1 MTTTPTLPIAT
12 PSSSLPKEDDE
23 LEDDGEYEEGE
34 GDDDRYDAFF
44 QSIRSPTGL
53 EIGVQVTW
61 PSVTHKDPAA
71 APEAPMELSTCLP
84 EDEIAPMFHGT
95 QWAGTRVWRAAIVAL
110 QYLEQQNNNASS
122 SATKIVRPEST
133 VLELGCGL
141 GVPGILLHKLFDC
154 HVVLT
159 DMDVLVEQLRQNLV
173 TNGLTNTTSDNTPP
187 KIQAQPLDWSV
198 KGLEELF
205 RATDMQTFDV
215 VLNCDCIYEPLYGDS
230 WKMLLKVQEELLK
243 ANPATYMLTSVERR
257 KFDNIELYLQ
267 GLEDSSVVSRV
278 EKIVV
283 DFDAP
288 PEVELYRLY
297 GPVI

>member
-1 MTTTPTLPIAT
+1 MTTPTLPMPT
-12 PSSSLPKEDDE
+12 PSPPKEDE
-23 LEDDGEYEEGE
+23 FEDGEYEEGE

-53 EIGVQVTW
+53 EIGVKVTW
-61 PSVTHKDPAA
+61 PSVMDRDPE

-95 QWAGTRVWRAAIVAL
+95 QWAGTRVWRASIVAL

-122 SATKIVRPEST
+122 SDTKIVHAEST

-154 HVVLT
+154 NVVLT

-173 TNGLTNTTSDNTPP
+173 TNGLSNTNNDTNTNTSDQKVHN
-187 KIQAQPLDWSV
+187 IQAQPLDWSV

-205 RATDMQTFDV
+205 KATDMQKFDV

-257 KFDNIELYLQ
+257 KFDCIELYLQ
-267 GLEDSSVVSRV
+267 GLEDSSIVSRV

-297 GPVI
+297 GPV

>member
-1 MTTTPTLPIAT
+1 MTTPTTPI
-12 PSSSLPKEDDE
+12 PPPPPKEDE
-23 LEDDGEYEEGE
+23 FEDGEYEEGE

-44 QSIRSPTGL
+44 QSMRSPTGL
-53 EIGVQVTW
+53 EIGVKVTW
-61 PSVTHKDPAA
+61 PSVMNKDPA

-95 QWAGTRVWRAAIVAL
+95 QWAGTRVWRASIVAL
-110 QYLEQQNNNASS
+110 QYMEQQNNNASS
-122 SATKIVRPEST
+122 DMKTVRPEST
-133 VLELGCGL
+133 LLELGCGL

-154 HVVLT
+154 NVVLT

-173 TNGLTNTTSDNTPP
+173 SNGLTSDT

-205 RATDMQTFDV
+205 RATEMQKFDV

-257 KFDNIELYLQ
+257 KFDCIELYLQ

-297 GPVI
+297 GSV

>member
-1 MTTTPTLPIAT
+1 
-12 PSSSLPKEDDE
+12 
-23 LEDDGEYEEGE
+23 
-34 GDDDRYDAFF
+34 
-44 QSIRSPTGL
+44 
-53 EIGVQVTW
+53 
-61 PSVTHKDPAA
+61 
-71 APEAPMELSTCLP
+71 
-84 EDEIAPMFHGT
+84 
-95 QWAGTRVWRAAIVAL
+95 
-110 QYLEQQNNNASS
+110 
-122 SATKIVRPEST
+122 
-133 VLELGCGL
+133 LELGCGL

-154 HVVLT
+154 NVVLT

-173 TNGLTNTTSDNTPP
+173 NNGLTSDT

-205 RATDMQTFDV
+205 RATQMQKFDV

-257 KFDNIELYLQ
+257 KFDCIELYLQ

-297 GPVI
+297 GPV

>member
-1 MTTTPTLPIAT
+1 MTTPTPIST
-12 PSSSLPKEDDE
+12 PSPPKEAALATDE
-23 LEDDGEYEEGE
+23 IYEEGE
-34 GDDDRYDAFF
+34 GDDDLYDAYF

-53 EIGVQVTW
+53 EIGVKVTW
-61 PSVTHKDPAA
+61 PSLMNIDQAEP
-71 APEAPMELSTCLP
+71 PMELSTCLP

-110 QYLEQQNNNASS
+110 QYLEQQNNSS
-122 SATKIVRPEST
+122 SSNDRKIIHAEST

-154 HVVLT
+154 KVVLT
-159 DMDVLVEQLRQNLV
+159 DMDTLVAQLRQNLV
-173 TNGLTNTTSDNTPP
+173 QNGLTNDQ

-205 RATDMQTFDV
+205 QATQLQKFDI

-230 WKMLLKVQEELLK
+230 WKMLLKVQEALLN
-243 ANPATYMLTSVERR
+243 ANPETYMLTSVERR
-257 KFDNIELYLQ
+257 KFDCIDLYLQ

-278 EKIVV
+278 ERLSI
-283 DFDAP
+283 DFEHP
-288 PEVELYRLY
+288 PEVQLYRIY
-297 GPVI
+297 GVST

>member
-1 MTTTPTLPIAT
+1 MTTPTTTPIPLP
-12 PSSSLPKEDDE
+12 PKEDDE
-23 LEDDGEYEEGE
+23 FEDGEYEEGE

-53 EIGVQVTW
+53 EIGVKVAW
-61 PSVTHKDPAA
+61 PSVLHKDPAA
-71 APEAPMELSTCLP
+71 PPMELSTCLP

-95 QWAGTRVWRAAIVAL
+95 QWAGTRVWRASIVAL
-110 QYLEQQNNNASS
+110 QYMEQQNNKASS
-122 SATKIVRPEST
+122 SATKIVRPET
-133 VLELGCGL
+133 TLLELGCGL

-154 HVVLT
+154 NVVLT

-173 TNGLTNTTSDNTPP
+173 TNGLTNTSER

-205 RATDMQTFDV
+205 KATELQKFDV

-267 GLEDSSVVSRV
+267 GLEDSSIVSRV
-278 EKIVV
+278 ERIVV

-297 GPVI
+297 GPV

>member
-1 MTTTPTLPIAT
+1 MTTTPLIPT
-12 PSSSLPKEDDE
+12 PSPPKEDE
-23 LEDDGEYEEGE
+23 FEDGEYEEGE
-34 GDDDRYDAFF
+34 GDDDRYDEFF

-53 EIGVQVTW
+53 EIGVKVMW
-61 PSVTHKDPAA
+61 PSVMEKDPA
-71 APEAPMELSTCLP
+71 EVPMELSTCLP

-95 QWAGTRVWRAAIVAL
+95 QWAGTRVWRASIVAL
-110 QYLEQQNNNASS
+110 QYLEEQNNNSS
-122 SATKIVRPEST
+122 SSDTKIVHPEST

-154 HVVLT
+154 NVVLT

-173 TNGLTNTTSDNTPP
+173 NNGLTNDQ

-205 RATDMQTFDV
+205 QATQLQKFDI

-230 WKMLLKVQEELLK
+230 WKMLLKVQEALLN
-243 ANPATYMLTSVERR
+243 ANPETYMLTSVERR
-257 KFDNIELYLQ
+257 KFDCIELYLQ
-267 GLEDSSVVSRV
+267 GLEDSSVVSRI
-278 EKIVV
+278 EKISV

-297 GPVI
+297 GPV

>member
-1 MTTTPTLPIAT
+1 MTTTTPTP
-12 PSSSLPKEDDE
+12 PPPKEE
-23 LEDDGEYEEGE
+23 EFSDGEYEDGE

-53 EIGVQVTW
+53 EIGVKVTW
-61 PSVTHKDPAA
+61 PSVMHKDPAVA
-71 APEAPMELSTCLP
+71 EAPMELSTCLP

-95 QWAGTRVWRAAIVAL
+95 QWAGTRVWRASIVAL
-110 QYLEQQNNNASS
+110 QYMEQQNNNASS
-122 SATKIVRPEST
+122 DMKIVRPET
-133 VLELGCGL
+133 TLLELGCGL

-154 HVVLT
+154 NVVLT

-173 TNGLTNTTSDNTPP
+173 DNGLTPDNNS

-205 RATDMQTFDV
+205 RATELQKFDV

-243 ANPATYMLTSVERR
+243 VNPATYMLTSVERR
-257 KFDNIELYLQ
+257 KFDCIELYLQ

-278 EKIVV
+278 EKITV

-297 GPVI
+297 GPVLL